1 MKHIFHQLIFLF
13 MAVSIPLPAFAD
25 PGLLLVAHGSS
36 NPEWN
41 KPVLE
46 LGIRIATEVARRG
59 KFKAVQTAL
68 MEEAQPDIPKAVA
81 QLEAAGCDRIIAVP
95 LFIAP
100 TSHTHFDVPAA
111 LGVYSSPKTTMALKQ
126 EGTEPARSRVP
137 ITLTQTV
144 SEDDIILRYVV
155 QEVLKL
161 SKSPREE
168 AFILLAHGDPDHN
181 LLIDRLM
188 RRIATN
194 CSGETGIGYGDW
206 AYIGVGQE
214 FRHNGVPVIET
225 ALQYRKRVLVVG
237 LYLSSSADRIYQRQI
252 APKSGKDAVSN
263 LFTGKDVVFSEA
275 TIIQHPE
282 FINWV
287 LDSAYAALSPI
298 VAERTVS
305 IEGVVQ

>member
-1 MKHIFHQLIFLF
+1 MKNIFLQLMFLF
-13 MAVSIPLPAFAD
+13 MVASVPSLAFAD

-46 LGIRIATEVARRG
+46 LGKRISTEVAKRG

-68 MEEAQPDIPKAVA
+68 MEGAQPDIPTAVT
-81 QLEAAGCDRIIAVP
+81 QLEAAGCDHIIAVP

-111 LGVYSSPKTTMALKQ
+111 LGVFSSPKTTTTLRQ
-126 EGTEPARSRVP
+126 EGTAAARSRVP

-144 SEDDIILRYVV
+144 SEDDIILKYVV
-155 QEVLKL
+155 QEVQKL

-168 AFILLAHGDPDHN
+168 ALVLLAHGDPDHN
-181 LLIDRLM
+181 LLVDRLM
-188 RRIATN
+188 RRITTY

-214 FRHNGVPVIET
+214 FRHNGVPVIKT

-237 LYLSSSADRIYQRQI
+237 LYLSISAGRIYQRQI
-252 APKSGKDAVSN
+252 AAKSNKKAVPA
-263 LFTGKDVVFSEA
+263 LFAGEDVVFSEA

-287 LDSAYAALSPI
+287 LDSAYAAISPV
-298 VAERTVS
+298 VAEQPVA
-305 IEGVVQ
+305 IEGVSL